1 MNVQQQKQGMSWSEF
16 YFEVV
21 GNAKGAQ
28 KQLIKTKANE
38 IYEHYKSGK
47 SPVDVLNHIIGGR
60 L

>member
-1 MNVQQQKQGMSWSEF
+1 MNAQQKLSWSDF
-16 YFEVV
+16 YSEVV
-21 GNAKGAQ
+21 GSAKGAQ
-28 KQLIKTKANE
+28 KALIKTKANE